1 MAVSVRRLA
10 RGPFRPARRGAFGT
24 IGSVSERDG
33 RCLGEAAARRSVEE
47 RELAARLVA
56 GDAAALAEV
65 YDRYASLVFGLA
77 RRVLADDAMAE
88 DVTQEVFAFLWQQPE
103 RFDPTR
109 GTLRSWLGVL
119 AHRRSVDRVR
129 GEMRRVRG
137 EARLDVTEPMSS
149 PDAEVDDELSRAW
162 LATQVR
168 TALDQLPTDQREAV
182 VLAYYG
188 GRTYRQVAEELAI
201 PEGTAKSRLRL
212 GLAKLD
218 GLLQPLLNGQD
229 APAWT

>member
-1 MAVSVRRLA
+1 MLE
-10 RGPFRPARRGAFGT
+10 PA
-24 IGSVSERDG
+24 
-33 RCLGEAAARRSVEE
+33 
-47 RELAARLVA
+47 A
-56 GDAAALAEV
+56 G
-65 YDRYASLVFGLA
+65 
-77 RRVLADDAMAE
+77 
-88 DVTQEVFAFLWQQPE
+88 
-103 RFDPTR
+103 
-109 GTLRSWLGVL
+109 
-119 AHRRSVDRVR
+119 
-129 GEMRRVRG
+129 
-137 EARLDVTEPMSS
+137 

-229 APAWT
+229 TPAWT